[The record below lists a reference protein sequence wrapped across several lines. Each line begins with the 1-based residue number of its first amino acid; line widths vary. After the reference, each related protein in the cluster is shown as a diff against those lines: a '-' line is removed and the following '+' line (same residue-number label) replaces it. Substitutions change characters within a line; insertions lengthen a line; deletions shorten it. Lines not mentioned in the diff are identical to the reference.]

1 MEAEIF
7 GSYLSSSI
15 FSPNT
20 RYFLSYLGPIVSRL
34 DALDLR
40 FLKKNWRNTTKKYLS
55 PKPLQ
60 AIDLMKEIGTH
71 RNILSMVGYWTGE
84 DWPHYVNNGICSKIK
99 GIFLSVGL
107 WSNTINHITH
117 MI

>member
-40 FLKKNWRNTTKKYLS
+40 FLKKKKL
-55 PKPLQ
+55 K
-60 AIDLMKEIGTH
+60 K
-71 RNILSMVGYWTGE
+71 
-84 DWPHYVNNGICSKIK
+84 NN
-99 GIFLSVGL
+99 
-107 WSNTINHITH
+107 
-117 MI
+117 